1 MTRRALLLR
10 LALAGLVIL
19 LLGALLHSLGTLDPA
34 AVGATLSQL
43 DPLPYLGAAG
53 SFALVILV
61 RARRWRRLTTIDGE
75 TRLRSGDALALV
87 LGGASINALLPGRSG
102 DLYRVVETGRRGRMS
117 RARVAGAALIE
128 RVLDLGV
135 LGVCFLLAGAL
146 TFGDRLPVELAGLVL
161 FAALLPILAAPLLLL
176 PGTTALALLDRLPLP
191 GRLRVI
197 ARDIAH
203 GGFSTVHRGTIVAL
217 LGETTLSWIGEGG
230 RLFLVAVALGAGDSL
245 GVSGALFAALVAA
258 LLSVTPFT
266 PAGLGVTEVGLVLL
280 LSSGFGIDPAT
291 GAAIA
296 LADRLLHTYA
306 VLPVAA
312 LFGVTRR

>member
-1 MTRRALLLR
+1 MALLW
-10 LALAGLVIL
+10 
-19 LLGALLHSLGTLDPA
+19 D
-34 AVGATLSQL
+34 
-43 DPLPYLGAAG
+43 Y
-53 SFALVILV
+53 
-61 RARRWRRLTTIDGE
+61 
-75 TRLRSGDALALV
+75 
-87 LGGASINALLPGRSG
+87 
-102 DLYRVVETGRRGRMS
+102 
-117 RARVAGAALIE
+117 
-128 RVLDLGV
+128 
-135 LGVCFLLAGAL
+135 
-146 TFGDRLPVELAGLVL
+146 L